1 MLISDIGLEMKGR
14 VKKKCVMVT
23 AAVLP
28 GSRLMKFKWGSS
40 DSVQS
45 PPNSVRQPTQQK
57 WAKTKPKTAIL
68 SVFRQLI
75 FSCSYFWLNSNLQ
88 RKNRP
93 QNFFFYSFS
102 HMHDLF
108 TLWDTSIDTHTYSY
122 APSGLLAVRSPA
134 LRKQVGCRGRD
145 ILVLQ
150 MKTLQAASKE
160 ILYDVSTTDLQ
171 RHEKVFSLY
180 VFLF

>member
-1 MLISDIGLEMKGR
+1 
-14 VKKKCVMVT
+14 
-23 AAVLP
+23 
-28 GSRLMKFKWGSS
+28 
-40 DSVQS
+40 
-45 PPNSVRQPTQQK
+45 
-57 WAKTKPKTAIL
+57 
-68 SVFRQLI
+68 
-75 FSCSYFWLNSNLQ
+75 
-88 RKNRP
+88 
-93 QNFFFYSFS
+93 
-102 HMHDLF
+102 MHDLF

>member
-1 MLISDIGLEMKGR
+1 
-14 VKKKCVMVT
+14 
-23 AAVLP
+23 
-28 GSRLMKFKWGSS
+28 
-40 DSVQS
+40 
-45 PPNSVRQPTQQK
+45 
-57 WAKTKPKTAIL
+57 
-68 SVFRQLI
+68 
-75 FSCSYFWLNSNLQ
+75 
-88 RKNRP
+88 
-93 QNFFFYSFS
+93 
-102 HMHDLF
+102 MHDLF
-108 TLWDTSIDTHTYSY
+108 TYSY
-122 APSGLLAVRSPA
+122 APSSLLAVHSPA